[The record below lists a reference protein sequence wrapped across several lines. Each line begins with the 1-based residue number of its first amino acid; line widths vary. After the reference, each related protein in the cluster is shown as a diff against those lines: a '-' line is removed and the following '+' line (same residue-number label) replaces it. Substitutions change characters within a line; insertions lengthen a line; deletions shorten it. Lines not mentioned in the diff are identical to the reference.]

1 MNLVD
6 WVLIGAVVVF
16 AWAGW
21 RQGFVAG
28 LLSFAGFLGGGL
40 LAAFLLPDV
49 VSARISEGVMRAVI
63 LIGAI
68 LLSALL
74 GQALTSILGRWL
86 RDAITWKPA
95 RLVDNVLGAALN
107 VLALAVMTWILAS
120 AVAMLPRTEAT
131 SMIQQSK
138 VVTTLDAIVP
148 DQVRDAFLHLRDAV
162 GESSLPR
169 VFSTLAEIVGPEVA
183 EPDAALVNSP
193 AMQQAAGSVARIVGV
208 APKCS
213 TSLSGSGFFVGQGFL
228 LTNAHVVAG
237 VTDPEVQVGEQRWP
251 ASVVYFDPQLDV
263 AALRID
269 AISVPALALRT
280 TPPESGSDAVAI
292 GYPGGGDLQ
301 ILPARVRALVNARGD
316 DIYGKSGVQR
326 QVITF
331 RGNVIPGDS
340 GGPLLAPDGAVLGM
354 VFGSGI
360 GDASTGFAIASSELK
375 PAIIAGSSARE
386 AVSTGTCVVRD

>member
-1 MNLVD
+1 MSLVD
-6 WVLIGAVVVF
+6 WVLTGAVVVF

-49 VSARISEGVMRAVI
+49 VASRLSEGIARALI

-74 GQALTSILGRWL
+74 GQALLSVLGHRL
-86 RDAITWKPA
+86 REAITWRPA
-95 RLVDNVLGAALN
+95 RFVDNALGAALN

-120 AVAMLPRTEAT
+120 AIAMLPRTEAT
-131 SMIQQSK
+131 TLIQQSK
-138 VVTTLDAIVP
+138 VVTTLDSLVP
-148 DQVRDAFLHLRDAV
+148 DQVRDAFIRLRDAV
-162 GESSLPR
+162 GEGALPR
-169 VFSTLAEIVGPEVA
+169 AFSGLAEIVGPEVA
-183 EPDAALVNSP
+183 APDESLVGSP
-193 AMQQAAGSVARIVGV
+193 VIQRAAGSVARIVGV
-208 APKCS
+208 APACS
-213 TSLSGSGFFVGQGFL
+213 TSLTGSGFFVGEGFV

-237 VTDPEVQVGEQRWP
+237 VREPQVQVDDRQWP
-251 ASVVYFDPQLDV
+251 ATVVYFDPKLDV
-263 AALRID
+263 AALRVDTIG
-269 AISVPALALRT
+269 VPALGLRPT
-280 TPPESGSDAVAI
+280 APESGSDAVAV
-292 GYPGGGDLQ
+292 GYPGGGSRQL
-301 ILPARVRALVNARGD
+301 LPARIRALVDARGD

-326 QVITF
+326 QVISF

-360 GDASTGFAIASSELK
+360 GDATTGYAIAVSELK
-375 PAIIAGSSARE
+375 PAIVAGSSASRP
-386 AVSTGTCVVRD
+386 VGTGSCVVRE

>member
-1 MNLVD
+1 MSLVD
-6 WVLIGAVVVF
+6 WVLVGAVIIF

-40 LAAFLLPDV
+40 LAAFLLPEV
-49 VSARISEGVMRAVI
+49 ISERVSEGVMRALI

-86 RDAITWKPA
+86 REAITWTPA
-95 RLVDNVLGAALN
+95 RLVDNILGAALN

-120 AVAMLPRTEAT
+120 AIAMLPRTEAT

-138 VVTTLDAIVP
+138 VVTSLDALVP
-148 DQVRDAFLHLRDAV
+148 DQVRDAFIHLRDAV
-162 GESSLPR
+162 GDGALPR
-169 VFSTLAEIVGPEVA
+169 VFSTLAESVGPEVDA
-183 EPDAALVNSP
+183 PDSSLVD
-193 AMQQAAGSVARIVGV
+193 ATAIQEAAGSVARIVGI
-208 APKCS
+208 APSCS
-213 TSLSGSGFFVGQGFL
+213 TSLSGTGFFVGQGFL

-237 VTDPEVQVGEQRWP
+237 VENPEVQVGDQRWP
-251 ASVVYFDPQLDV
+251 ASVVYFDPKLDV

-269 AISVPALALRT
+269 TISVPALALRT
-280 TPPESGSDAVAI
+280 TSPESGTDAVAI
-292 GYPGGGDLQ
+292 GYPGGGDIQ
-301 ILPARVRALVNARGD
+301 VLPARIRALVDARGD

-326 QVITF
+326 QVISF

-340 GGPLLAPDGAVLGM
+340 GGPLLAPDGAVVGM

-360 GDASTGFAIASSELK
+360 GDATIGFAIASSELK
-375 PAIIAGSSARE
+375 PAIVAGSSGQG
-386 AVSTGTCVVRD
+386 AVSTGSCVVRE

>member
-1 MNLVD
+1 MTLVD

-28 LLSFAGFLGGGL
+28 MLSFAGFLGGGL
-40 LAAFLLPDV
+40 LAAFLLPEV
-49 VSARISEGVMRAVI
+49 ISARVSEGVMRAVI
-63 LIGAI
+63 LMGAI

-74 GQALTSILGRWL
+74 GQALTSIFGRWL
-86 RDAITWKPA
+86 RDAITWQPA
-95 RLVDNVLGAALN
+95 RLVDNILGAALN
-107 VLALAVMTWILAS
+107 VLALAVMIWILAS
-120 AVAMLPRTEAT
+120 AIAMLPRTEAT

-148 DQVRDAFLHLRDAV
+148 DQVRDAFIHLRDAV
-162 GESSLPR
+162 GEGALPR
-169 VFSTLAEIVGPEVA
+169 VFSTLAEIVGPEVSA
-183 EPDAALVNSP
+183 PDDSLVKSP
-193 AMQQAAGSVARIVGV
+193 VIQQSSSSVARVVGL
-208 APKCS
+208 APECR
-213 TSLSGSGFFVGQGFL
+213 TSLSGSGFFVGEGFV

-237 VTDPEVQVGEQRWP
+237 VTEPEVQVGGQRWP
-251 ASVVYFDPQLDV
+251 ASVVYFDPKLDV

-280 TPPESGSDAVAI
+280 APPESGSDAVAI

-301 ILPARVRALVNARGD
+301 ILPARIRTLVNARGD

-375 PAIIAGSSARE
+375 PAIVSGSKARE
-386 AVSTGTCVVRD
+386 AVNTGSCVVRE

>member
-1 MNLVD
+1 
-6 WVLIGAVVVF
+6 
-16 AWAGW
+16 
-21 RQGFVAG
+21 
-28 LLSFAGFLGGGL
+28 
-40 LAAFLLPDV
+40 
-49 VSARISEGVMRAVI
+49 
-63 LIGAI
+63 
-68 LLSALL
+68 
-74 GQALTSILGRWL
+74 
-86 RDAITWKPA
+86 
-95 RLVDNVLGAALN
+95 
-107 VLALAVMTWILAS
+107 
-120 AVAMLPRTEAT
+120 
-131 SMIQQSK
+131 MIQQSK

-292 GYPGGGDLQ
+292 CYPGGGDLQ

>member
-1 MNLVD
+1 MSLVD
-6 WVLIGAVVVF
+6 WVLIGAVIVF

-49 VSARISEGVMRAVI
+49 ISSRVSEGVMRAVI

-74 GQALTSILGRWL
+74 GQGLTSILGRWL
-86 RDAITWKPA
+86 RDAITWRPA
-95 RLVDNVLGAALN
+95 RLVDNILGAALN

-120 AVAMLPRTEAT
+120 AIAMLPRTEAT

-138 VVTTLDAIVP
+138 VVTTLDGLVP
-148 DQVRDAFLHLRDAV
+148 DQVRDAFVHLRDAV
-162 GESSLPR
+162 GEGALPR
-169 VFSTLAEIVGPEVA
+169 VFSTLAEIVGPEVPA
-183 EPDAALVNSP
+183 PDDSLVNAP
-193 AMQQAAGSVARIVGV
+193 VIQQSASSVARIVGI
-208 APKCS
+208 AADCS

-237 VTDPEVQVGEQRWP
+237 VTNPEVQVGNQRWP

-263 AALRID
+263 AALKID
-269 AISVPALALRT
+269 VISVPPLALRT
-280 TPPESGSDAVAI
+280 SPPASGSDAVAI

-301 ILPARVRALVNARGD
+301 ILPARIRALVDARGD

-331 RGNVIPGDS
+331 KGNVIQGDS

-360 GDASTGFAIASSELK
+360 GDATTGFAIASSELK
-375 PAIIAGSSARE
+375 PAIIEGSSAQKP
-386 AVSTGTCVVRD
+386 VSTGTCVLRD

>member
-1 MNLVD
+1 MTLVD
-6 WVLIGAVVVF
+6 WVLIGAVIVF

-49 VSARISEGVMRAVI
+49 ISARISEGLMRALI

-74 GQALTSILGRWL
+74 GQALTSILGHWL
-86 RDAITWKPA
+86 REFITWRPA
-95 RLVDNVLGAALN
+95 RLLDSLLGAALN

-120 AVAMLPRTEAT
+120 AIAMLPRTEAT
-131 SMIQQSK
+131 AMVQQSK

-148 DQVRDAFLHLRDAV
+148 DQVRDAFIHLRDAV
-162 GESSLPR
+162 GEGALPRAFSSL
-169 VFSTLAEIVGPEVA
+169 AEMVGPEVA
-183 EPDAALVNSP
+183 APDGSLVSSP
-193 AMQQAAGSVARIVGV
+193 VIQKSAGAVARIVGI
-208 APKCS
+208 APECS

-237 VTDPEVQVGEQRWP
+237 VAEPEVQVGNQHWP
-251 ASVVYFDPQLDV
+251 ASVVYFDPKLDV
-263 AALRID
+263 AALTID

-280 TPPESGSDAVAI
+280 TPPQSGTDAVAI

-301 ILPARVRALVNARGD
+301 VLPARIRALVDARGD

-326 QVITF
+326 EVITF

-360 GDASTGFAIASSELK
+360 GDATTGFAIAAHELK
-375 PAIIAGSSARE
+375 PAIIAGTSAQGP
-386 AVSTGTCVVRD
+386 VDTGTCVLRD

>member
-1 MNLVD
+1 
-6 WVLIGAVVVF
+6 
-16 AWAGW
+16 
-21 RQGFVAG
+21 
-28 LLSFAGFLGGGL
+28 
-40 LAAFLLPDV
+40 
-49 VSARISEGVMRAVI
+49 MRAVI

>member
-1 MNLVD
+1 MTLVD
-6 WVLIGAVVVF
+6 WVLIGAVIVF

-49 VSARISEGVMRAVI
+49 ISSRLSEGVMRALI

-68 LLSALL
+68 LISALL
-74 GQALTSILGRWL
+74 GQALTSILGRRL

-95 RLVDNVLGAALN
+95 RLLDNILGAALN

-120 AVAMLPRTEAT
+120 AIAMLPRTEAT

-138 VVTTLDAIVP
+138 VVTTLDALVP
-148 DQVRDAFLHLRDAV
+148 DQVRDAFLQLRDAM
-162 GESSLPR
+162 GEGALPR
-169 VFSTLAEIVGPEVA
+169 VFSTLAEIVGPEVSA
-183 EPDAALVNSP
+183 PDGSLVNAP
-193 AMQQAAGSVARIVGV
+193 AIQQSASSVARIVGI
-208 APKCS
+208 APECS

-237 VTDPEVQVGEQRWP
+237 VTNPEVQVGEQHWP

-269 AISVPALALRT
+269 AISVPPLALRT
-280 TPPESGSDAVAI
+280 NPPESGSDAVAI

-301 ILPARVRALVNARGD
+301 ILPARVRALVDARGD

-331 RGNVIPGDS
+331 KGNVIPGDS
-340 GGPLLAPDGAVLGM
+340 GGPLLASDGAVLGM

-360 GDASTGFAIASSELK
+360 GDATTGFAIASSELK
-375 PAIIAGSSARE
+375 PAIIEGSSAQA
-386 AVSTGTCVVRD
+386 AVSTGTCVLRD

>member
-1 MNLVD
+1 M
-6 WVLIGAVVVF
+6 
-16 AWAGW
+16 
-21 RQGFVAG
+21 
-28 LLSFAGFLGGGL
+28 
-40 LAAFLLPDV
+40 
-49 VSARISEGVMRAVI
+49 
-63 LIGAI
+63 
-68 LLSALL
+68 
-74 GQALTSILGRWL
+74 
-86 RDAITWKPA
+86 
-95 RLVDNVLGAALN
+95 
-107 VLALAVMTWILAS
+107 
-120 AVAMLPRTEAT
+120 
-131 SMIQQSK
+131 
-138 VVTTLDAIVP
+138 VTTLDAIVP

-169 VFSTLAEIVGPEVA
+169 VFSTLAESVGPEVA

>member
-1 MNLVD
+1 MSLVD
-6 WVLIGAVVVF
+6 WVLIGAVIVF

-49 VSARISEGVMRAVI
+49 IAPRVSEGVMRAVI

-74 GQALTSILGRWL
+74 GQALTSILGRFL
-86 RDAITWKPA
+86 RDAITWSPA
-95 RLVDNVLGAALN
+95 RIVDNALGAALN

-120 AVAMLPRTEAT
+120 AIAMLPRTEAT

-148 DQVRDAFLHLRDAV
+148 DQVRDAFIQLRDAV
-162 GESSLPR
+162 GEGALPR
-169 VFSTLAEIVGPEVA
+169 VFSTLTEIVGPEVSA
-183 EPDAALVNSP
+183 PDDSLVASP
-193 AMQQAAGSVARIVGV
+193 AIQQSALSVARIVGV
-208 APKCS
+208 APACS
-213 TSLSGSGFFVGQGFL
+213 TSLSGSGFFVGEGFV

-237 VTDPEVQVGEQRWP
+237 VTEPEVQVGDQHWT
-251 ASVVYFDPQLDV
+251 ASIVYFDPQLDV

-269 AISVPALALRT
+269 ANSVRALALRT

-301 ILPARVRALVNARGD
+301 VLPARIRALVQARGD

-326 QVITF
+326 TVITF
-331 RGNVIPGDS
+331 KGNVIPGDS
-340 GGPLLAPDGAVLGM
+340 GGPLLAPDGAVQGM

-360 GDASTGFAIASSELK
+360 GDATTGFALASSELK
-375 PAIIAGSSARE
+375 PAIIAGSTAQ
-386 AVSTGTCVVRD
+386 APVSTGTCVVRE

>member
-1 MNLVD
+1 MSLVD
-6 WVLIGAVVVF
+6 WVLIGAVIVF

-49 VSARISEGVMRAVI
+49 IAARVSEGLMRAVI

-68 LLSALL
+68 VLSALL

-86 RDAITWKPA
+86 REAITWKPA
-95 RLVDNVLGAALN
+95 RLVDNILGSVLN

-120 AVAMLPRTEAT
+120 AIAVLPRTEAT

-148 DQVRDAFLHLRDAV
+148 DQVRDAFIRLRDAV
-162 GESSLPR
+162 GEGSLPR
-169 VFSTLAEIVGPEVA
+169 VFSTLAEIVGPEVLP
-183 EPDAALVNSP
+183 PDGSFVNSP
-193 AMQQAAGSVARIVGV
+193 VIQQSQESVARIVGV
-208 APKCS
+208 APECS

-237 VTDPEVQVGEQRWP
+237 VTNPEVQVGSQRWP
-251 ASVVYFDPQLDV
+251 ASVVYFDSKLDV

-280 TPPESGSDAVAI
+280 TPPESGVDAIAI
-292 GYPGGGDLQ
+292 GYPGGGDVQ
-301 ILPARVRALVNARGD
+301 ILPARVRALVDARGD

-360 GDASTGFAIASSELK
+360 GDATTGFAIASSELK
-375 PAIIAGSSARE
+375 PAIIAGSSAQE
-386 AVSTGTCVVRD
+386 PVSTGTCVLRD

>member
-1 MNLVD
+1 MTLVD
-6 WVLIGAVVVF
+6 WVLIGALIVF

-49 VSARISEGVMRAVI
+49 ISTRVSEGVMRAVI

-95 RLVDNVLGAALN
+95 QFVDNVLGAALN

-120 AVAMLPRTEAT
+120 AIAMLPQTEAT

-148 DQVRDAFLHLRDAV
+148 DQVRDAFIHLRDAV
-162 GESSLPR
+162 GEGALPR
-169 VFSTLAEIVGPEVA
+169 VFSTLAEVVGPEVPA
-183 EPDAALVNSP
+183 PNASLVDAPVI
-193 AMQQAAGSVARIVGV
+193 QQSASSVARIVGV
-208 APKCS
+208 APQCS
-213 TSLSGSGFFVGQGFL
+213 TSLSGSGFFVGDGFV

-237 VTDPEVQVGEQRWP
+237 VTDPEVQVGDQKWP

-280 TPPESGSDAVAI
+280 TPPASGSDAVAI
-292 GYPGGGDLQ
+292 GYPGGGSLE
-301 ILPARVRALVNARGD
+301 ILPARIRTLVNARGD

-331 RGNVIPGDS
+331 KGNVIPGDS

-360 GDASTGFAIASSELK
+360 GDATTGFAIASTELK
-375 PAIIAGSSARE
+375 PAIIAGTKAQQP
-386 AVSTGTCVVRD
+386 VSTGTCVVRE